1 MSNPIATPKSPLK
14 MTHDRV
20 LAQRVDITHKSAL
33 ILPDGADDPA
43 RYKMV
48 VVAVGPGRVTEY
60 GVTQVPPCKV
70 GDVIVFIPGKGI
82 PFTLHGN
89 TYLALDASQIMG
101 IEDAA
106 VIKEL
111 EEAAGSFAHNFAKS
125 AISG

>member
-1 MSNPIATPKSPLK
+1 MNKDSIPKSPLK

-20 LAQRVDITHKSAL
+20 LAQRVDLTTASKL
-33 ILPDGADDPA
+33 VLPDGVDDPA
-43 RYKMV
+43 RYQMV

-89 TYLALDASQIMG
+89 TYLALDSSQIMG
-101 IEDAA
+101 IEDSE
-106 VIKEL
+106 VVKEL
-111 EEAAGSFAHNFAKS
+111 EQASSSFAHNFAKS